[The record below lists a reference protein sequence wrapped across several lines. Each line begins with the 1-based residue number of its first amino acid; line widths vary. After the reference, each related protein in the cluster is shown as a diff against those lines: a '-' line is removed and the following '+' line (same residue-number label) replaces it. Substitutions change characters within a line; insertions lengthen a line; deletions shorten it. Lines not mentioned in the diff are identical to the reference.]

1 MVVFGEVLVPV
12 FLLCITIQLAYTL
25 FFFVQ
30 LFSLPNEDDT
40 PITDPQPVTIIICAK
55 NEADNLR
62 NNLPA
67 IMAQRYSN
75 ASGISM
81 YRVIVVNDASED
93 DTADLLE
100 GFKAVYD
107 NLSIIH
113 ISPQDTRTLPGKK
126 YALSKALTVTETEY
140 LLLTDADC
148 KPASD
153 VWLMQMVAPLHEGK
167 QIVAG
172 FGAYDASNS
181 MLNAFVRWETL
192 HTYIQYASYTLSA
205 RPYMAV
211 GRNLACT
218 KSAMLKAQQS
228 PAWAQLPSGDD
239 DLLINAVA
247 DGSNMSIVATPSSI
261 TTSPAKATWKE
272 WLQQKQRHVSTG
284 KYYKTST
291 KLLLGLY
298 ALTHSLVWF
307 SFLILL
313 FTEMWK
319 LALGIMAVRLII
331 NIIIQQRACHLT
343 GQQHN
348 IFLFIFADIGWMIYN
363 FVLSPYI
370 LLKNKQRWT

>member
-1 MVVFGEVLVPV
+1 M
-12 FLLCITIQLAYTL
+12 AYTL

-30 LFSLPNEDDT
+30 LFSLPDEDDT
-40 PITDPQPVTIIICAK
+40 SITDPQPVTIIICAK

-81 YRVIVVNDASED
+81 YRVIVVNDASDD
-93 DTADLLE
+93 DTAGVLE

-113 ISPQDTRTLPGKK
+113 ISPQEIRTLPGKK
-126 YALSKALTVTETEY
+126 YALSKALATTETEY

-148 KPASD
+148 TPASD
-153 VWLMQMVAPLHEGK
+153 SWLMQMVAPLHKGK
-167 QIVAG
+167 ELVAG
-172 FGAYDASNS
+172 FGAYIANNS
-181 MLNAFVRWETL
+181 MLNAFIRWETL
-192 HTYIQYASYTLSA
+192 HTFIQYAGYTLSG

-218 KSAMLKAQQS
+218 KAALLKAQQS
-228 PAWAQLPSGDD
+228 ANWAQLPSGDD
-239 DLLINAVA
+239 DLLVNAVA
-247 DGSNMSIVATPSSI
+247 DGRNMAIVVTPSSI
-261 TTSPAKATWKE
+261 TTSQAKATWE
-272 WLQQKQRHVSTG
+272 DWLLQKQRHVSTG
-284 KYYKTST
+284 KYYKTTT

-298 ALTHSLVWF
+298 ALTHSLVWL
-307 SFLILL
+307 SFLMLL
-313 FTEMWK
+313 LTSMWQ
-319 LALGIMAVRLII
+319 LALGVMSVRLVI
-331 NIIIQQRACHLT
+331 NIIIQQRASRLT

-348 IFLFIFADIGWMIYN
+348 IFLFILADIGWMIYN

>member
-30 LFSLPNEDDT
+30 LFLLPDEDDT
-40 PITDPQPVTIIICAK
+40 SITEPQPVTIIICAK

-75 ASGISM
+75 ALGISM

-93 DTADLLE
+93 DTSGVLE
-100 GFKAVYD
+100 GFKAVHD

-113 ISPQDTRTLPGKK
+113 ITPQNTRTLPGKK
-126 YALSKALTVTETEY
+126 FALSTAIAAVETEY
-140 LLLTDADC
+140 ILLTDADC
-148 KPASD
+148 LPTSD
-153 VWLMQMVAPLHEGK
+153 SWLMQMVAPLHQGK
-167 QIVAG
+167 QLVAG
-172 FGAYDASNS
+172 FGAYKADSS
-181 MLNAFVRWETL
+181 LLNGFIRWETL
-192 HTYIQYASYTLSA
+192 HTFIQYAGYTLSG

-218 KSAMLKAQQS
+218 KSALLKAQES
-228 PAWAQLPSGDD
+228 ATWAQLPSGDD
-239 DLLINAVA
+239 DLLVNAVA
-247 DGSNMSIVATPSSI
+247 DGRNMAIVATPSSI
-261 TTSPAKATWKE
+261 TTSPAKATWGD
-272 WLQQKQRHVSTG
+272 WLLQKQRHVSTG
-284 KYYKTST
+284 KYYKTGT
-291 KLLLGLY
+291 KFLLGLY
-298 ALTHSLVWF
+298 ALTHSFVWF
-307 SFLILL
+307 SFLMLL
-313 FTEMWK
+313 FTTMRQ
-319 LALGIMAVRLII
+319 LALGVMAVRLII
-331 NIIIQQRACHLT
+331 NIIIQQRACRLT

-348 IFLFIFADIGWMIYN
+348 IFLFILADVGWMIYN